1 MTWNKK
7 PLIPLMMVAGI
18 YLLFF
23 GLPYQVQST
32 PQAPPPSLAQPRE
45 GGVTLFLDKTV
56 IQKEEP
62 IQITVKAPPGKPV
75 FLEIA
80 SEKLVRT
87 SRFDSKKDE
96 KTGKIPYILYMSYE
110 IPAFYQTLVP
120 ANLKE
125 KVEEIKKDKNWSYA
139 QALKDLGAEAA
150 FLMPAKARVERYQAS
165 LLNSIIGSRGTLLSP
180 MEDKENKKRTMQL
193 IKARFR
199 SVGKVLSAR
208 VEVKEDGAFSAGFVI
223 PAGSA
228 DGKYQVTA
236 VVDKETKSAPVI
248 FERKISFFTLYFASA
263 GTTINLFGP
272 FFLALAVTIFG
283 VLMGAGG
290 GFILNPLLISI
301 YPLPHAI
308 VAGTVMPT
316 VLFSQLSGIIN
327 YSKIKFISWKL
338 GIIMGLSM
346 LVGGFIG
353 PKLTELITLD
363 QYKFVFGW
371 ILLILAALMVWQTL
385 PNVVGKN
392 KKEQAILNEY
402 KKRAQEKKG

>member
-62 IQITVKAPPGKPV
+62 IQITGKAPPGKPV